1 MKRFISR
8 LFILSV
14 LLFTCIACE
23 RLVFISL
30 IGVNNTNE
38 DIWIS
43 IKDNRYRV
51 RDPNPEEVSWYE
63 DGVTLNN
70 YTEFFLPVPADSMG
84 LVFLRNRDNWD
95 GLFPDSLCVFVWK
108 DQLFQGMG
116 WDSFLHSKKDYSLSE
131 VEYVLSVD
139 DLSDLNY
146 KIPYPPKGAIENK
159 RIIWH
164 QGQGN

>member
-38 DIWIS
+38 DIWVTL
-43 IKDNRYRV
+43 KDNRYRDSGEKV
-51 RDPNPEEVSWYE
+51 RTYYDN
-63 DGVTLNN
+63 GITLDN
-70 YTEFFLPVPADSMG
+70 YTEFFLPVHADSMG

-95 GLFPDSLCVFVWK
+95 GLFPDSVCVFVFK
-108 DQLFQGMG
+108 DQFFQEVG
-116 WDSFLHSKKDYSLSE
+116 WDSFLHSLMDHSLSE
-131 VEYVLSVD
+131 VEYVLSIE
-139 DLSDLNY
+139 DLSELNY